1 MLTPF
6 SSRGISTMKQQVD
19 SVCTAISHTPRARI
33 ERVAGA
39 GDRFFLRS
47 SVDAGR
53 WALGRRLRI

>member
-1 MLTPF
+1 
-6 SSRGISTMKQQVD
+6 MKQQVD

-33 ERVAGA
+33 ERDAGA